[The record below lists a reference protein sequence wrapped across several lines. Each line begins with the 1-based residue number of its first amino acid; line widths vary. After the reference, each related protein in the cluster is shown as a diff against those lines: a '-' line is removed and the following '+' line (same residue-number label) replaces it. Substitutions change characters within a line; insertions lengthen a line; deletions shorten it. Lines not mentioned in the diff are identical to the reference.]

1 MLRLTVSAMDRVV
14 SILQTQPTITP
25 YPYEQGRD
33 AAMPIIM
40 ANTPI
45 AHAYAKTVEI
55 TAKYGFEWDRMYR
68 GRVKSPARVYL
79 LARELKLM
87 VDCVVMMLP
96 YVVGIPD
103 NRKIRYIL
111 EEEFEHV
118 APEPAADSPDR
129 LQGMIQRWCTENAD
143 HTPLQRD
150 ANDFFKTCKN
160 ALTPAAIMEIEATE
174 EQDEC
179 LDAIF
184 GKTKKQKNKR
194 KKWAGWRGPLEK
206 FLQKYPVDLN
216 DMLSLEYDPDDCG
229 PTVKCPFIPSD
240 IVLHLGDIATAC
252 REIAKG
258 RVCFFPD
265 GNLNIGYNR
274 LISNPPS
281 LSQPHHRNLP
291 LPLTATENPTAFTIP
306 FPLILERS
314 MIHAYIE
321 CGENSREDHERCLA
335 FWEKAIRLCRPHE
348 VTLIVDGRDVT
359 QDAHVHIVI
368 PPRVATEAADDLE
381 ELARALDAL

>member
-1 MLRLTVSAMDRVV
+1 MDRVV

-160 ALTPAAIMEIEATE
+160 ALTPAAIMEIEFDGAC
-174 EQDEC
+174 DLFRRWSLFPAVGGLL
-179 LDAIF
+179 LDTKPNGSRRSILVVKMSF
-184 GKTKKQKNKR
+184 G
-194 KKWAGWRGPLEK
+194 W
-206 FLQKYPVDLN
+206 
-216 DMLSLEYDPDDCG
+216 
-229 PTVKCPFIPSD
+229 
-240 IVLHLGDIATAC
+240 LGL
-252 REIAKG
+252 G
-258 RVCFFPD
+258 SVFSWMF
-265 GNLNIGYNR
+265 
-274 LISNPPS
+274 
-281 LSQPHHRNLP
+281 
-291 LPLTATENPTAFTIP
+291 
-306 FPLILERS
+306 
-314 MIHAYIE
+314 
-321 CGENSREDHERCLA
+321 
-335 FWEKAIRLCRPHE
+335 
-348 VTLIVDGRDVT
+348 
-359 QDAHVHIVI
+359 
-368 PPRVATEAADDLE
+368 
-381 ELARALDAL
+381 